1 MITYIEDGKR
11 EVIIHVA
18 NWGAY
23 AIQQRCKSF
32 LNTLCQHYGSSF
44 EGRIQA
50 ACAFLHIHQKPPI
63 LIREGIIL
71 FPIVAADTKRPVWI
85 NYCMIKE
92 TRVFG
97 YQTKFI
103 FADGDQLLSDTEYR
117 SVKMHLHR
125 CTNYLYA
132 LHQCYTPLALA
143 AA

>member
-1 MITYIEDGKR
+1 MITYIEDGEKA
-11 EVIIHVA
+11 VIIHVA
-18 NWGAY
+18 KQGAF
-23 AIQQRCKSF
+23 AIHQRCKPF
-32 LNTLCQHYGSSF
+32 LNALCQRYGSSI
-44 EGRIQA
+44 EGRVQA

-71 FPIVAADTKRPVWI
+71 FPIIASDTKRPVWI

-92 TRVFG
+92 TSIHG

-103 FADGDQLLSDTEYR
+103 FSDGASLLSDTEYR

-132 LHQCYTPLALA
+132 LHQRYTPLALVTA
-143 AA
+143 